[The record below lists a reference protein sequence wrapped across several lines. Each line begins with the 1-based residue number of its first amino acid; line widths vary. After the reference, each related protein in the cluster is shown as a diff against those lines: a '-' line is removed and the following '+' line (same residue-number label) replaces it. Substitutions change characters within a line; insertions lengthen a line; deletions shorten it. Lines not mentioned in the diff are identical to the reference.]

1 MKELPFL
8 SEFRIRIMIGAKTWT
23 CRTSKKA
30 EPGELVVAYPGD
42 GQIILRI
49 VNVFRMHLRDI
60 AAAHF
65 SMEGCASPD
74 EFKIIW
80 RRLHPRKG
88 FDPDQLVWVHE
99 FVRHSV

>member
-8 SEFRIRIMIGAKTWT
+8 PEFRTRILIGAKIWT

-42 GQIILRI
+42 GQIVLRI
-49 VNVFRMHLRDI
+49 VKVFRMHLGSV
-60 AAAHF
+60 AEACF
-65 SMEGCASPD
+65 TMEGCVSPE
-74 EFKIIW
+74 EFKEVW

-88 FDPDQLVWVHE
+88 FDPDQIVWVHE
-99 FVRHSV
+99 FVRDET